1 LAPRRNWPVGSFRIA
16 DPAPQARN
24 STLSGCSMRGFI
36 AFSLLA
42 CALTAQAQLY
52 RWTDDSGNVH
62 YTDTPP
68 PANAKNVQ
76 KKGSARP
83 SDGAAAAQQSFA
95 LQQAVKSFPVTIYT
109 SDDCGNPCKQ
119 GLEQLK
125 KRGVPF
131 TEKIIATREEIDE
144 LIKLAGAPRVPVM
157 IVGVAIQKG
166 YEEHSWNEALDTAGY
181 PKAGTP

>member
-1 LAPRRNWPVGSFRIA
+1 
-16 DPAPQARN
+16 
-24 STLSGCSMRGFI
+24 MRGLI

-42 CALTAQAQLY
+42 CALAAQAQLY
-52 RWTDDSGNVH
+52 RWTDDSGKVY

-76 KKGSARP
+76 KKGSARQ
-83 SDGAAAAQQSFA
+83 AATAPQQPYA

-109 SDDCGNPCKQ
+109 SKDCGNPCKK
-119 GLEQLK
+119 GLDHLN

-131 TEKIIATREEIDE
+131 TEKVVASQDEIEE
-144 LIKLAGAPRVPVM
+144 LTKLAGAPRVPVM
-157 IVGVAIQKG
+157 VIGVAVQKD
-166 YEEHSWNEALDTAGY
+166 YEEQGWDQALDTAGY